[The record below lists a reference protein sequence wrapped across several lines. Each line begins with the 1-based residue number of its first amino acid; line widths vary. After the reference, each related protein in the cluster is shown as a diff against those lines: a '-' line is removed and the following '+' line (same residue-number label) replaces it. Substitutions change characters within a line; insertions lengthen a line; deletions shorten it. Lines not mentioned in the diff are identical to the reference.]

1 MAGSQ
6 ETLRG
11 GGGACTR
18 APTPHSS
25 PEKRPGLGS
34 PSLSTLSRNVRAA
47 CRWVLGRHL
56 APRPGVDVGLAATQP
71 RGSTTR
77 KGKALQVPL
86 VPEAAGAAGRP
97 PHLPF
102 SFLLLRLWPVS
113 SSSFLSSLLCSWA
126 RLAGSRDLSL
136 VPLPG

>member
-1 MAGSQ
+1 M
-6 ETLRG
+6 G
-11 GGGACTR
+11 GGGERTR
-18 APTPHSS
+18 APTPNSS

-34 PSLSTLSRNVRAA
+34 PSLSALSRVVREAH
-47 CRWVLGRHL
+47 RWVLGRHFT
-56 APRPGVDVGLAATQP
+56 PRPGADVGLAATQP
-71 RGSTTR
+71 RRAATR

-86 VPEAAGAAGRP
+86 VPEATGAAGRP